1 MAVPKKINTIKRGD
15 ARYYVH
21 PITGKKAIG
30 VTSVLNMLP
39 KGFLGPWNAKS
50 VATAAMDMLPELVA
64 LALKGQQQ
72 AAIDM
77 LKRTTYRDVGEAARQ
92 GTEAHG
98 FMDSVLNG
106 RKIARQHPDVEAFIN
121 RVRDFVELVQ
131 PEVLYTEEAIWNQ
144 EFNYSGR
151 FDGILRF
158 STEALARAGVPITDN
173 PPDTFTSMFD
183 GKTTRSGVH
192 AEVALQLKAYS
203 KSPIILLEGGIEV
216 PMPTIDNGMVFHFR
230 PDGWQLVPVVL
241 DGPEGDELWKVFTAL
256 LTVARD
262 WETGEPG
269 EPSPKDAVLGM
280 PLLTRTED
288 GLLLGPNG
296 KEVA

>member
-1 MAVPKKINTIKRGD
+1 MAVAKKINTIKRGD

-21 PITGKKAIG
+21 PLTGKKAIG

-64 LALKGQQQ
+64 LGLKGQRE

-98 FMDSVLNG
+98 FMDEVLHG
-106 RKIARQHPDVEAFIN
+106 KKIPRQHPDVEAFIN
-121 RVRDFVELVQ
+121 QVRDFVEVVQ
-131 PEVLYTEEAIWNQ
+131 PEVVHTEQVIWNQ
-144 EFNYSGR
+144 DLNYSGR
-151 FDGILRF
+151 FDGILTF
-158 STEALARAGVPITDN
+158 DTESLARAGVPILEGA
-173 PPDTFTSMFD
+173 PDKFTSMFD

-192 AEVALQLKAYS
+192 AEVALQLIAYR
-203 KSPIILLEGGIEV
+203 KSPIILLDGGIEI
-216 PMPTIDNGMVFHFR
+216 PMPKIDNGMVFHFR
-230 PDGWQLVPVVL
+230 PDGWQLVPVSF
-241 DGPEGDELWKVFTAL
+241 DTDEAEHLWTVFQAL
-256 LTVARD
+256 LTVARQ

-269 EPSPKDAVLGM
+269 EPAPKDSVLGL
-280 PLLTRTED
+280 PLLTRTAT
-288 GLLLGPNG
+288 GLLLGPDG